1 MITQEVQIKIIDLSK
16 EDFSV
21 DRIYNTISDV
31 SNERINFIYLGINDY
46 LSVWQLQQKIHEAVK
61 LGNLPNIILLLEHDH
76 VYTLG
81 KNANKNYLLNS
92 YPKDVQVIETDR
104 GGQITY
110 HGPGQL
116 IGYPII
122 NLNQFKKS
130 VSWYMRT
137 LEKVIIETLKNFSI
151 TSDRKDGMTGVWVE
165 DEKIC
170 AMGVRLARWVSM
182 HGFALNINPDMNYYN
197 GMIPCGIQDY
207 GITSMNDVLNKNVD
221 LYNVMEE
228 FSINFLNLFERCN
241 EEI

>member
-1 MITQEVQIKIIDLSK
+1 MIAQEVQIEIIDLSK

-21 DRIYNTISDV
+21 DSIYNTILDV

-46 LSVWQLQQKIHEAVK
+46 LPVWQLQQKIHEAVK

-137 LEKVIIETLKNFSI
+137 LEEVIIETLKNFSI
-151 TSDRKDGMTGVWVE
+151 TSDRKDGMTGVWVD

-197 GMIPCGIQDY
+197 GMIPCGIQEY

-221 LYNVMEE
+221 LYNVMED

>member
-1 MITQEVQIKIIDLSK
+1 MAIAT
-16 EDFSV
+16 
-21 DRIYNTISDV
+21 
-31 SNERINFIYLGINDY
+31 
-46 LSVWQLQQKIHEAVK
+46 KIHEAVK

-137 LEKVIIETLKNFSI
+137 LEEVIIETLKNFSI
-151 TSDRKDGMTGVWVE
+151 ISHRKDGMTGVWVE

>member
-1 MITQEVQIKIIDLSK
+1 MINQEVQIKIIDLSK

-137 LEKVIIETLKNFSI
+137 LEEVIIKTLKNFSI
-151 TSDRKDGMTGVWVE
+151 VSDRKDGMTGVWVE

-197 GMIPCGIQDY
+197 GMIPCGIQEY

-228 FSINFLNLFERCN
+228 FSINFLSLFDRYN
-241 EEI
+241 EKI

>member
-110 HGPGQL
+110 HGPG
-116 IGYPII
+116 
-122 NLNQFKKS
+122 N
-130 VSWYMRT
+130 
-137 LEKVIIETLKNFSI
+137 
-151 TSDRKDGMTGVWVE
+151 
-165 DEKIC
+165 
-170 AMGVRLARWVSM
+170 
-182 HGFALNINPDMNYYN
+182 NIS
-197 GMIPCGIQDY
+197 GQ
-207 GITSMNDVLNKNVD
+207 
-221 LYNVMEE
+221 
-228 FSINFLNLFERCN
+228 RQ
-241 EEI
+241 